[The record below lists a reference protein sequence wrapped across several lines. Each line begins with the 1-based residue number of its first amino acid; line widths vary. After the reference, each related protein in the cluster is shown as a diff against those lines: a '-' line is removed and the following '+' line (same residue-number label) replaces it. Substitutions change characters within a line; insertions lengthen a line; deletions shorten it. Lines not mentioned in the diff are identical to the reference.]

1 MTLFRND
8 GRAENQLRPIHIQ
21 YDLFGHAHASVL
33 FELGGTKVLVS
44 VTLQPNV
51 PPFLKGQRVGWLA
64 AEYSMLPCATHQR
77 TQRDSSQ
84 VQKNPRGVEIS
95 RLIGR
100 SLRSVLDLEK
110 LGERTI
116 WVDCDVL
123 QADGGTRTACITA
136 AYIALRRAVQQWL
149 SQGLLKHSILT
160 EELAA
165 ISVGIRDNEVL
176 LDVDYQEDSSVD
188 ADFNFVLTRSGS
200 VIEIQG
206 TAEKKP
212 VSWELFER
220 ARVVAQQGVETLC
233 SSLYDET
240 PGSEGLRSKELLS
253 DEIAG
258 DHGPDFTGASRDT
271 SFKETKAPLFSLQ
284 NRQQSSSSQ

>member
-8 GRAENQLRPIHIQ
+8 GRAENQLRPIYIQ

-123 QADGGTRTACITA
+123 QADGGTRVACLSA
-136 AYIALRRAVQQWL
+136 ASIALELAVKRWL
-149 SQGLLKHSILT
+149 LSGTLKENIIKESI
-160 EELAA
+160 AA
-165 ISVGIRDNEVL
+165 ISVGVVNGVAC
-176 LDVDYQEDSSVD
+176 LDLAYNEDSSSD
-188 ADFNFVLTRSGS
+188 ADFNFVMTKSGCI
-200 VIEIQG
+200 VEVQG
-206 TAEKKP
+206 TSEKAPITSDMFDTLRFLALKGISDVFSQSSKFVLP
-212 VSWELFER
+212 ISKQESQLQKSSSER
-220 ARVVAQQGVETLC
+220 VKTVA
-233 SSLYDET
+233 
-240 PGSEGLRSKELLS
+240 
-253 DEIAG
+253 
-258 DHGPDFTGASRDT
+258 
-271 SFKETKAPLFSLQ
+271 APLFSLA
-284 NRQQSSSSQ
+284 NRIKQA